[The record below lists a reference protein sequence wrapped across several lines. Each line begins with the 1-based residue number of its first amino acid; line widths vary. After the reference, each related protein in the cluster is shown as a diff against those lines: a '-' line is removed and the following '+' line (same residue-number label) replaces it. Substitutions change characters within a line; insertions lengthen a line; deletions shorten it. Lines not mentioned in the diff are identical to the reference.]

1 MSEGGRSRWEDAAD
15 TRDEG
20 REHESRRERDRE
32 AAAAPDRQ
40 MVRAASW
47 SEGRVFRA
55 RVPAAAAVVK
65 ESASPFP
72 GEQEAQRDAGREVS
86 PNQRDDLTR
95 QMVSE
100 RVCASEQASVCVCV
114 CCLPALREHST
125 TRRTTTAAAAAAAA
139 AATTTTTLSPSLTLI
154 SLSLSPR
161 DFLPP
166 FPPPLRPRRPS
177 VHVRLPSSP
186 AHLPRAT
193 LIRQLEPRAQARE
206 EREPAFPATPAS
218 EEDQTQ
224 E

>member
-1 MSEGGRSRWEDAAD
+1 MVALLASDQEDADSVEAVEIREEGDRRVSEGGRSRWEDAAD

-100 RVCASEQASVCVCV
+100 RVCASEQASVCVCFV
-114 CCLPALREHST
+114 CLRYANTAPHAGRRRQQQRQRRRQRRRRRHS
-125 TRRTTTAAAAAAAA
+125 
-139 AATTTTTLSPSLTLI
+139 
-154 SLSLSPR
+154 
-161 DFLPP
+161 
-166 FPPPLRPRRPS
+166 
-177 VHVRLPSSP
+177 VR
-186 AHLPRAT
+186 H
-193 LIRQLEPRAQARE
+193 
-206 EREPAFPATPAS
+206 
-218 EEDQTQ
+218 
-224 E
+224 